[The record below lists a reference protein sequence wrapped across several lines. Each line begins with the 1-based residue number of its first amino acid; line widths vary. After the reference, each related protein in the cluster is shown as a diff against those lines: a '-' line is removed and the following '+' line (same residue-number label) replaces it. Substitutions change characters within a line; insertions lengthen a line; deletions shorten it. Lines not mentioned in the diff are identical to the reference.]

1 MSWVGDR
8 AILDVD
14 YAIGSVLCRPM
25 LTTQTI
31 EQRVTQLEA
40 ELERLGRLLKSDRS
54 STSTAQP
61 AQAIDLPFG
70 VFANDPYFDEILQR
84 MREERELDDDNPAYV

>member
-1 MSWVGDR
+1 
-8 AILDVD
+8 
-14 YAIGSVLCRPM
+14 M
-25 LTTQTI
+25 LTTKNI

-54 STSTAQP
+54 SISSDQP
-61 AQAIDLPFG
+61 EQPIDLPFG

>member
-1 MSWVGDR
+1 
-8 AILDVD
+8 
-14 YAIGSVLCRPM
+14 M
-25 LTTQTI
+25 LTTKTI

-40 ELERLGRLLKSDRS
+40 ELERLGRFLKIDRS
-54 STSTAQP
+54 STSIDQP